1 MNNIQDLLIKIENLE
16 TELCSAISKIENL
29 QRSEFK
35 LEEELKELKEKYNDN
50 DKKYNDN
57 DKKYNDN
64 DKKYNDND
72 KKINDSS
79 DHILSY
85 MREEYK
91 GIL

>member
-16 TELCSAISKIENL
+16 TELFSAISKIENL

-35 LEEELKELKEKYNDN
+35 LEEELKILKEKYND
-50 DKKYNDN
+50 
-57 DKKYNDN
+57 
-64 DKKYNDND
+64 NDND

-79 DHILSY
+79 GHILSY

>member
-35 LEEELKELKEKYNDN
+35 LEEELKNLKE
-50 DKKYNDN
+50 
-57 DKKYNDN
+57 
-64 DKKYNDND
+64 KYNDND

>member
-35 LEEELKELKEKYNDN
+35 LEEELKNLKEKYNDN
-50 DKKYNDN
+50 DN
-57 DKKYNDN
+57 DKKI
-64 DKKYNDND
+64 ND

-79 DHILSY
+79 GHILSY

>member
-50 DKKYNDN
+50 D
-57 DKKYNDN
+57 
-64 DKKYNDND
+64 ND

-79 DHILSY
+79 GHILSY

>member
-1 MNNIQDLLIKIENLE
+1 MNNIQNLLIKIENLE

-35 LEEELKELKEKYNDN
+35 LEEELKNLKEKYND
-50 DKKYNDN
+50 
-57 DKKYNDN
+57 
-64 DKKYNDND
+64 NDND

-79 DHILSY
+79 GHILSY

>member
-1 MNNIQDLLIKIENLE
+1 MNNIQNLLIKIENLE

-35 LEEELKELKEKYNDN
+35 LEEELKNLKEKYNDN
-50 DKKYNDN
+50 D
-57 DKKYNDN
+57 
-64 DKKYNDND
+64 NDND

-79 DHILSY
+79 GHILSY

>member
-35 LEEELKELKEKYNDN
+35 LEEELKNLKEKYND
-50 DKKYNDN
+50 
-57 DKKYNDN
+57 
-64 DKKYNDND
+64 NDND

-79 DHILSY
+79 GHILSY

-91 GIL
+91 GIM

>member
-50 DKKYNDN
+50 D
-57 DKKYNDN
+57 
-64 DKKYNDND
+64 ND

-79 DHILSY
+79 GHILSY

-91 GIL
+91 GIQ

>member
-35 LEEELKELKEKYNDN
+35 LEEELKNLKEKLKNLKEKY
-50 DKKYNDN
+50 
-57 DKKYNDN
+57 
-64 DKKYNDND
+64 ND

>member
-50 DKKYNDN
+50 DKK
-57 DKKYNDN
+57 
-64 DKKYNDND
+64 
-72 KKINDSS
+72 INDSS

>member
-16 TELCSAISKIENL
+16 TELFSAISKIENL

-35 LEEELKELKEKYNDN
+35 LEEELKNLKEKLKNLKEKY
-50 DKKYNDN
+50 
-57 DKKYNDN
+57 
-64 DKKYNDND
+64 ND

>member
-35 LEEELKELKEKYNDN
+35 LEEELKNLKEKYNDN
-50 DKKYNDN
+50 DND
-57 DKKYNDN
+57 
-64 DKKYNDND
+64 NDND

-79 DHILSY
+79 GHILSY

>member
-35 LEEELKELKEKYNDN
+35 LEEELKNLKEKYND
-50 DKKYNDN
+50 
-57 DKKYNDN
+57 
-64 DKKYNDND
+64 NDND

-79 DHILSY
+79 GHILSY

>member
-35 LEEELKELKEKYNDN
+35 LEEELKNLKEKYND
-50 DKKYNDN
+50 
-57 DKKYNDN
+57 
-64 DKKYNDND
+64 NDND

-79 DHILSY
+79 NHILSY
-85 MREEYK
+85 MREGYK

>member
-1 MNNIQDLLIKIENLE
+1 MNNIQNLLIKIENLE

-50 DKKYNDN
+50 DKK
-57 DKKYNDN
+57 
-64 DKKYNDND
+64 
-72 KKINDSS
+72 INDSS
-79 DHILSY
+79 GHILSY

>member
-1 MNNIQDLLIKIENLE
+1 MNNIQNLLIKIENLE
-16 TELCSAISKIENL
+16 TELCTAISKIENL

-57 DKKYNDN
+57 DKK
-64 DKKYNDND
+64 
-72 KKINDSS
+72 INDSS
-79 DHILSY
+79 GHILSY

>member
-35 LEEELKELKEKYNDN
+35 LEEELKNLKEKY
-50 DKKYNDN
+50 
-57 DKKYNDN
+57 
-64 DKKYNDND
+64 ND

-79 DHILSY
+79 GHILSC

>member
-1 MNNIQDLLIKIENLE
+1 MNNNNIQNLLIKIENLE

-35 LEEELKELKEKYNDN
+35 LEEELKNLKEKYND
-50 DKKYNDN
+50 
-57 DKKYNDN
+57 
-64 DKKYNDND
+64 NDND

-79 DHILSY
+79 GHILSY

>member
-1 MNNIQDLLIKIENLE
+1 MNNIQDLLLKIENLE

-35 LEEELKELKEKYNDN
+35 LEEELKNLKEKYND
-50 DKKYNDN
+50 
-57 DKKYNDN
+57 
-64 DKKYNDND
+64 NDND

-79 DHILSY
+79 GHILSY

>member
-35 LEEELKELKEKYNDN
+35 LEEELKNLKEKYNE
-50 DKKYNDN
+50 
-57 DKKYNDN
+57 
-64 DKKYNDND
+64 NDND
-72 KKINDSS
+72 KKINDKKITDSS
-79 DHILSY
+79 GHILSY

>member
-35 LEEELKELKEKYNDN
+35 LEEELKNLKEKYNDN
-50 DKKYNDN
+50 D
-57 DKKYNDN
+57 
-64 DKKYNDND
+64 NDND

-79 DHILSY
+79 NHILSY

>member
-1 MNNIQDLLIKIENLE
+1 MNNIQNLLIKIENLE

-35 LEEELKELKEKYNDN
+35 LEEELKNLKEKYNDN
-50 DKKYNDN
+50 DN
-57 DKKYNDN
+57 DKKI
-64 DKKYNDND
+64 ND

-79 DHILSY
+79 GHILSY

>member
-50 DKKYNDN
+50 DKK
-57 DKKYNDN
+57 
-64 DKKYNDND
+64 
-72 KKINDSS
+72 INDSS

-91 GIL
+91 VIQ

>member
-35 LEEELKELKEKYNDN
+35 LEEELKNLKEKLKNLKEKY
-50 DKKYNDN
+50 
-57 DKKYNDN
+57 
-64 DKKYNDND
+64 ND

-91 GIL
+91 GILWLI

>member
-35 LEEELKELKEKYNDN
+35 LEEELKNLKEKYNDN
-50 DKKYNDN
+50 D
-57 DKKYNDN
+57 
-64 DKKYNDND
+64 NDND

-79 DHILSY
+79 GHILSY

>member
-1 MNNIQDLLIKIENLE
+1 MNNIQNLLIKIENLE

-50 DKKYNDN
+50 D
-57 DKKYNDN
+57 
-64 DKKYNDND
+64 ND

-79 DHILSY
+79 GHILSY

>member
-16 TELCSAISKIENL
+16 TELCTAISKIENL

-35 LEEELKELKEKYNDN
+35 LEEELKNLKEKYNDN
-50 DKKYNDN
+50 D
-57 DKKYNDN
+57 
-64 DKKYNDND
+64 NDND

-79 DHILSY
+79 GHILSY